1 MAVKTIQIVLKM
13 RRDNDYNYEKVKDSF
28 IPEKGE
34 ICLVDT
40 AKQGLCVIVGDGVST
55 YGSLEYE
62 NIIFQRAY
70 FIGEK
75 IFKDVDGTQEIT
87 PNENKIYID
96 ANNPNALYYYNGV
109 EFVGIGPGSLPVAS
123 AETAGIMKLYSSSG
137 ENTDGTMTQK
147 AITDVLNAKVGATVN
162 LEDETAIFK

>member
-62 NIIFQRAY
+62 NTIFQHAY

-96 ANNPNALYYYNGV
+96 ANNSNALYYYNGV

>member
-1 MAVKTIQIVLKM
+1 MAVKKIQIVLKL

-62 NIIFQRAY
+62 NTIFQRAY
-70 FIGEK
+70 FIGGK
-75 IFKDVDGTQEIT
+75 IFKDADGIQEIT

-96 ANNPNALYYYNGV
+96 ANNPNTLYYYNGV
-109 EFVGIGPGSLPVAS
+109 EFVEIGPGSLPVAS

>member
-1 MAVKTIQIVLKM
+1 MAIKTFEVVFKL

-28 IPEKGE
+28 IPKKGE

-62 NIIFQRAY
+62 NTIFQRVY

-75 IFKDVDGTQEIT
+75 IFKDADGIQEIT

-96 ANNPNALYYYNGV
+96 ANNPNDLYYYNGV

>member
-1 MAVKTIQIVLKM
+1 M

-62 NIIFQRAY
+62 NTIFQRVY
-70 FIGEK
+70 FIGGK
-75 IFKDVDGTQEIT
+75 IFKDADGAQEIT

-96 ANNPNALYYYNGV
+96 ANNNNNLYYYNGV
-109 EFVGIGPGSLPVAS
+109 DFVLIGPGSLPVAS
-123 AETAGIMKLYSSSG
+123 AEAAGIMKLYSSSG
-137 ENTDGTMTQK
+137 ENIDGTMTQK
-147 AITDVLNAKVGATVN
+147 AITDGLNAKVGATVN

>member
-1 MAVKTIQIVLKM
+1 MATKRIEAILKL

-28 IPEKGE
+28 IPKKGE

-40 AKQGLCVIVGDGVST
+40 ARQGLCVIVGDGVST

-62 NIIFQRAY
+62 NTIFQRVY

-75 IFKDVDGTQEIT
+75 IFKDADGVQEIA

-96 ANNPNALYYYNGV
+96 ANNTNDLYYYNGV
-109 EFVGIGPGSLPVAS
+109 EFVLIGPGSLPTAS
-123 AETAGIMKLYSSSG
+123 AETAGIMKLYSTTG
-137 ENTDGTMTQK
+137 ENVDGTMTQK
-147 AITDVLNAKVGATVN
+147 AITDGLNTKVSASVN
-162 LEDETAIFK
+162 LEDETVVFK